1 MKSTQQGFTLIELV
15 MVIVILGI
23 LAATAIPR
31 FVDLSASAERAATEG
46 VAGSLSSA
54 MAINYAACST
64 TTPPHTVTAGVCVQV
79 ANCTDGA
86 ALLEGGALPGNL
98 GDYVITPAAIAA
110 NGTSVTCT
118 LTGPGGDTPTFTGIG
133 AGN

>member
-31 FVDLSASAERAATEG
+31 FVDLSDSAEDAAIDGT
-46 VAGSLSSA
+46 AGSLSSA
-54 MAINYAACST
+54 MAINFAGCAAVNHVVGATCTQISN
-64 TTPPHTVTAGVCVQV
+64 CNQV
-79 ANCTDGA
+79 G
-86 ALLEGGALPGNL
+86 ALLTSGAGQFAT
-98 GDYVITPAAIAA
+98 DYSVNNVAIAA

-118 LTGPGGDTPTFTGIG
+118 VTQTSSAKTRTFTGIG